1 MPYRSEDEVNR
12 NPKCPKRSIRIKCFC
27 GKEKAS
33 RHNPWTIRR
42 ARRGKKCPRPSSQVE
57 VRDRNSS
64 TCPLQPLGWH
74 LTPGGRAA
82 GSSQVEWTER
92 KGGDKNLALW
102 IQMESTDVSRQAW
115 CDYLDQARKSK
126 MPKIMFQIGP
136 WRRRRGGG
144 RRRTGVCLFLWGKSR
159 LRGNFH
165 IKDTIKKIM
174 TCYSVTTKDNKR
186 NGIELW
192 QGKTGLN
199 MRKTFLTAEVIKHR
213 KGKLEENRKVL
224 WRSLKK

>member
-1 MPYRSEDEVNR
+1 MDYQKGQEGQEVSSSLLPGGSQR
-12 NPKCPKRSIRIKCFC
+12 QELLHMSPS
-27 GKEKAS
+27 AS
-33 RHNPWTIRR
+33 RVAPHTWRE
-42 ARRGKKCPRPSSQVE
+42 G
-57 VRDRNSS
+57 
-64 TCPLQPLGWH
+64 
-74 LTPGGRAA
+74 
-82 GSSQVEWTER
+82 
-92 KGGDKNLALW
+92 
-102 IQMESTDVSRQAW
+102 SRQQSSRMNWAQRRW
-115 CDYLDQARKSK
+115 QEPCSLNTDGINRCLKTGLMWLFGSGTQEQNAKDYVPNRTLEKRTGQ
-126 MPKIMFQIGP
+126 
-136 WRRRRGGG
+136 G
-144 RRRTGVCLFLWGKSR
+144 RRRTGVSLFLWGKSR

-213 KGKLEENRKVL
+213 KGKLEANRKAL